1 MPKSFLVQARDPK
14 GLYAKVAKGIIKN
27 FTGVDAP
34 YEMPF
39 KPEVILKTHEM
50 SVDSCVEL
58 LVEEL
63 RRRGFLSGS
72 PDAASGLATPDGGEV
87 VNRIVP
93 AEMLPER
100 LAEAAALPSVPLT
113 DIDVN
118 WLQVIGEG
126 WTAPLTGF
134 MREGTLVQALH
145 FNSMLSDPTNLT
157 GTPN

>member
-72 PDAASGLATPDGGEV
+72 PDAASTPREILATFAQMALGGDRFRGDFTTSE
-87 VNRIVP
+87 
-93 AEMLPER
+93 
-100 LAEAAALPSVPLT
+100 
-113 DIDVN
+113 
-118 WLQVIGEG
+118 
-126 WTAPLTGF
+126 APLGA
-134 MREGTLVQALH
+134 EGQLC
-145 FNSMLSDPTNLT
+145 
-157 GTPN
+157 